1 MTASATTL
9 VPTGVVQAV
18 VAESAIEAAITHVSV
33 TAAAVTTNDLFTVP
47 SFLLRPWAGP

>member
-18 VAESAIEAAITHVSV
+18 VAESAIEAVITQVSV
-33 TAAAVTTNDLFTVP
+33 TAAAVTTNNLFTVSP
-47 SFLLRPWAGP
+47 LVLGAKAGP